1 MKVREVKNTEKIK
14 ERERIHEQ
22 KVRDRFT
29 TQKESENTLRERMM
43 PYKERQ

>member
-22 KVRDRFT
+22 KDRDRFAT
-29 TQKESENTLRERMM
+29 KKESENTLRERMM
-43 PYKERQ
+43 PYKER

>member
-1 MKVREVKNTEKIK
+1 LRERKKLLKTDKSLDMKVREVKNTEKIK

-29 TQKESENTLRERMM
+29 T
-43 PYKERQ
+43 